1 MDGERVAARAG
12 VIGPLVTFLTT
23 FAATVASPTFR
34 WSVSALSDLGAP
46 GAANPWLFNYGL
58 VVGMALTLPF
68 AWALWT
74 AAAHPLQRLGT
85 AATAATI
92 VLLGLV
98 GVFPAG
104 TDLHLPVAVAFF
116 VGVSLTTWIHGTG
129 TVLAGKA
136 RRGLLAIWLGIVHL
150 LVWAGWAALGVGG
163 IAVPEMAGAVLF
175 YGWVVLEA
183 RSMGVVGGR
192 PSTSAMG

>member
-1 MDGERVAARAG
+1 MDAERLAARAG
-12 VIGPLVTFLTT
+12 VVCPLVTF
-23 FAATVASPTFR
+23 AATIAAILASPTFS
-34 WSVSALSDLGAP
+34 WSTSALSDLGAP

-58 VVGMALTLPF
+58 VAGMVLTLPF

-85 AATAATI
+85 VAAAATL

-104 TDLHLPVAVAFF
+104 TDLHFPVAVAFF
-116 VGVSLTTWIHGTG
+116 VGVSVTTWIHGTG
-129 TVLAGKA
+129 AVLARDA
-136 RRGLLAIWLGIVHL
+136 RRGLLAIWVGIVHL
-150 LVWAGWAALGVGG
+150 LVWIGWAALGGGG
-163 IAVPEMAGAVLF
+163 IAVPEMVGAVLF

-183 RSMGVVGGR
+183 QLMGVGSGR
-192 PSTSAMG
+192 SSSVSP